1 MPGGGGVRL
10 LSEVKMTSFHCR
22 KPIGST
28 EAWRFLDLAEAMRA
42 RLSNLVRVGRVSR
55 AATDDEVLAAYHES
69 AP

>member
-1 MPGGGGVRL
+1 MQVCHRWR
-10 LSEVKMTSFHCR
+10 T
-22 KPIGST
+22 IGST

-42 RLSNLVRVGRVSR
+42 RLGNLVRVGRVSR